1 MNADRETPPRRSGIV
16 VGYEGWGGAPP
27 ALAGAAPA
35 AAARRCDL
43 EVVTAVPLSQDGW
56 AIPIGLA
63 LAVVPAHPRHLSES
77 RVEDARRL
85 AGKYLPDASVTLT
98 EVVGSA
104 VSTLI
109 HASRDARL
117 LVVGNRG
124 HGAFGSAV
132 LGSVSTSVARHS
144 SCPVTVV
151 RGAVDEPDRRRPVTV
166 GVDYLQPC
174 GAAVRFA
181 ADQAAR
187 WGVPLRI
194 VSAWAL
200 LNQGAA
206 GMAHQPPAEINEWAR
221 TRFGMARGA
230 ALEAAGLAKQVA
242 HDLVV
247 ELVTPESPAAPTLEE
262 DSRRSGLVVLGSRR
276 LGPLERMVLGSVSR
290 AVLNHASCPVTVV
303 PSTGDP
309 GRDAPRPQRT

>member
-1 MNADRETPPRRSGIV
+1 MNADRSTPRRSRIV
-16 VGYEGWGGAPP
+16 VGFDGSAGASA
-27 ALAGAAPA
+27 ALEWAAGAAA
-35 AAARRCDL
+35 DRRCDL
-43 EVVTAVPLSQDGW
+43 EVVTALPLADGW
-56 AIPIGLA
+56 SVPIGLA
-63 LAVVPAHPRHLSES
+63 LAVVPARPRHRTDA
-77 RVEDARRL
+77 RVEDARQL
-85 AGKYLPDASVTLT
+85 AAKYLPDDAVTLT
-98 EVVGSA
+98 EVAGAA
-104 VSTLI
+104 VATLV
-109 HASRDARL
+109 HASEEARL

-124 HGAFGSAV
+124 HGAFGSVV
-132 LGSVSTSVARHS
+132 LGSVSASVARHAY
-144 SCPVTVV
+144 CPVTVV

-166 GVDYLQPC
+166 GVDYLQPS

-187 WGVPLRI
+187 WGVPLRV

-206 GMAHQPPAEINEWAR
+206 GLAHQPPGETNEWAL

-230 ALEAAGLAKQVA
+230 ALDAAGLARQVA

-247 ELVTPESPAAPTLEE
+247 EIVTPEAPAAPTLEE

-303 PSTGDP
+303 PGTGVP
-309 GRDAPRPQRT
+309 SPVRP

>member
-1 MNADRETPPRRSGIV
+1 MNAERSTPPCRSRIV
-16 VGYEGWGGAPP
+16 VGYDGSSSASA
-27 ALAGAAPA
+27 ALEWAAGAAA
-35 AAARRCDL
+35 DRGCDL
-43 EVVTAVPLSQDGW
+43 EVVTALPASQDGW
-56 AIPIGLA
+56 AVPIGLA
-63 LAVVPAHPRHLSES
+63 LAVLPTRPRHLSGT
-77 RVEDARRL
+77 RVEDARRI
-85 AGKYLPDASVTLT
+85 ARAFLPDAAVTMT
-98 EVVGSA
+98 EVTGGA
-104 VSTLI
+104 APTLVR
-109 HASRDARL
+109 ASEDARL

-144 SCPVTVV
+144 HCPVTVV
-151 RGAVDEPDRRRPVTV
+151 RGAVDEPGRRRPVTV

-187 WGVPLRI
+187 WGVRLRI

-206 GMAHQPPAEINEWAR
+206 GLAHQPPGEVNEWAR
-221 TRFGMARGA
+221 TRLGMARGA
-230 ALEAAGLAKQVA
+230 ALDAAGLAEQVA

-262 DSRRSGLVVLGSRR
+262 DSRRSGLLVLGSRR
-276 LGPLERMVLGSVSR
+276 LGPLEHMVLGSVSR

-303 PSTGDP
+303 PSTAVP
-309 GRDAPRPQRT
+309 TSLHP